1 MNETSDPARHL
12 SVLMQAAQDG
22 DRAAYAELLG
32 ALVPLLRRVLRR
44 QRPYLS
50 PDDVEDLV
58 QDILLAVHGV
68 RATYD
73 AARPF
78 LPWLMA
84 IAHNR
89 AVDAV
94 RRYSRR
100 SAKEVAV
107 DEYPETFEVAESNH
121 AEEAYGDPVALRRA
135 IDGLP
140 EGQRRAIELLK
151 LREMSLKEASEASG
165 MSICS
170 LKVATH
176 RATRSLRVALK
187 ARGGDGH

>member
-1 MNETSDPARHL
+1 
-12 SVLMQAAQDG
+12 MQAAQDG

-32 ALVPLLRRVLRR
+32 ALVPLLRRVLGR

-50 PDDVEDLV
+50 ADDVEDLV
-58 QDILLAVHGV
+58 QDILLAVHGA

-94 RRYSRR
+94 RRHSRR
-100 SAKEVAV
+100 SAREVAV
-107 DEYPETFEVAESNH
+107 DEYPETFEVAETNY
-121 AEEAYGDPVALRRA
+121 AEDAYGDPVALRQA

-151 LREMSLKEASEASG
+151 LHEMSLKEASAVSG
-165 MSICS
+165 MSIGS

-176 RATRSLRVALK
+176 RATRSLRFAIK
-187 ARGGDGH
+187 ATGGDGH